1 MIAVNVFYNLLHK
14 RDGEKVPARMY
25 FQAETFDDATT
36 MINKLL
42 DSFDDVGYEIISA
55 QIGKSIEEVAKNE
68 S

>member
-1 MIAVNVFYNLLHK
+1 MIAVNVFYNLLHTREGK
-14 RDGEKVPARMY
+14 KVPVRMY

-55 QIGKSIEEVAKNE
+55 QIGKSVEEVAENE